1 MRLCSWNMQKTIKF
15 SLTINHLIKHHTFAL
30 MCCRFKFS
38 RYEVKHSK
46 TMYKR
51 SAFVGLSPSK
61 ILCFRIALRTAAVIW
76 GMFRPSIWLIQL
88 ILCCCLV
95 FNPRSILKLEATN
108 STEIIET
115 FAEHKIIEL
124 NSLNL
129 KSENKSIHFHLKQS
143 NSDQSRCTVIV
154 SNISHN
160 VCAQIHTLLR
170 LIYCSLQ
177 LSYSNLT
184 TIINRYLQLLIC

>member
-129 KSENKSIHFHLKQS
+129 KSEIWKQINSFPSETIKFWPKPMYSYCKQYFTQRLRTNSYTSSINLLFIAI
-143 NSDQSRCTVIV
+143 IV
-154 SNISHN
+154 
-160 VCAQIHTLLR
+160 
-170 LIYCSLQ
+170 
-177 LSYSNLT
+177 
-184 TIINRYLQLLIC
+184 